1 MNTEAIGHFQELFTA
16 LVEQGYTPTLA
27 LSATNAL
34 TKYALGVEYSIC
46 EYCQGYGAQD
56 YEYEGNEW
64 VICPACE
71 SHEALKAEAQAD
83 ALMGK

>member
-27 LSATNAL
+27 LRATNAL
-34 TKYALGVEYSIC
+34 TEYALGVEYSIC
-46 EYCQGYGAQD
+46 EYCQGYGAQN

>member
-1 MNTEAIGHFQELFTA
+1 MNTEAIGHYQELFTA
-16 LVEQGYTPTLA
+16 LVGQGYTPAMA
-27 LSATNAL
+27 LSTTNLL
-34 TKYALGVEYSIC
+34 TKSILGVEFDLC
-46 EYCQGYGAQD
+46 QYCNGYGAQN

-64 VICPACE
+64 IICPSCE